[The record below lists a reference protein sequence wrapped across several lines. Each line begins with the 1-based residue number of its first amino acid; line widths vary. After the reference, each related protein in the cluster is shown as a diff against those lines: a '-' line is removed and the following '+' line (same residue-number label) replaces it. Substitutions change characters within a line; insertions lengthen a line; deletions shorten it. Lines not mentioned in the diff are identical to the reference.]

1 MITPFRALS
10 EYLPERSSALAGN
23 LPVEPKRLKA
33 WIEAL
38 PRANQD
44 SLLQH
49 LADAIQQI
57 RNRKME
63 GFARFE
69 ALEILRPVLLESLV
83 LVSGR
88 LQGSTFP
95 LSGQKAALADQIL
108 QMQRDMAYSY
118 RLAVIDA
125 CPGGKAPFLRGGQ
138 VAVVLER
145 AVYHASRLIFASCFL
160 YRQPDTGAWGG
171 LNALLRFART
181 LGLHEKHVEEP
192 AEKGTTSVMA
202 LYIQALLLSLSN
214 PYCFSQREMS
224 ELWTVTRELAPLVE
238 LSPQRFG
245 PTGSVALIEL
255 DSPPTYHTRAPDAAS
270 GAVLWIDLREV
281 RKRVLDALER
291 PLEGEIVITLGR
303 ERNLIA
309 SESLMRHTFE
319 NWEQAASRTY
329 PRFAAD
335 HSIEAVIGLSGV
347 HFHLAGRV
355 DFDSLLRDLRG
366 MEASF
371 DDRAGW
377 AAAAADASRMR
388 ATVMAKAMDQSLGGY
403 RLRWES
409 SDAVRARIG
418 EVIGLSVPYDNGER
432 NWMVGVVRWLR
443 YDGEAMDAGIDL
455 IGHRAHAIAVRAL
468 DDTDQRP
475 PVRGIEFADPLE
487 NAAKGGLRLLVPA
500 VLATEEG
507 MRIEV
512 SRSAD
517 PMDFDETGPQVY
529 LCTPL
534 SVDESTGDYLVLTA
548 TTQAA

>member
-23 LPVEPKRLKA
+23 LPVETKRLKA

-49 LADAIQQI
+49 LADAVLQI
-57 RNRKME
+57 RNRRME

-69 ALEILRPVLLESLV
+69 ALETLRPVLLETLA

-95 LSGQKAALADQIL
+95 LSGQKAALAEQIL

-118 RLAVIDA
+118 RMAVIDA

-138 VAVVLER
+138 VAVALER
-145 AVYHASRLIFASCFL
+145 AVYHASRHIFASYFL

-171 LNALLRFART
+171 INALLRFARSI
-181 LGLHEKHVEEP
+181 GLQEKSVDDP
-192 AEKGTTSVMA
+192 VEKGATSVMA
-202 LYIQALLLSLSN
+202 LYTQALLLSLSN
-214 PYCFSQREMS
+214 PYCFSQRELS
-224 ELWTVTRELAPLVE
+224 ELWAVTRDLAPAVE

-245 PTGSVALIEL
+245 PTGSVALIEMDL
-255 DSPPTYHTRAPDAAS
+255 PPTYHTRAPDAAS

-291 PLEGEIVITLGR
+291 PLEGEVVISLGR
-303 ERNLIA
+303 DRNLIA
-309 SESLMRHTFE
+309 SGSLMRHTFD

-329 PRFAAD
+329 PRIPAD

-388 ATVMAKAMDQSLGGY
+388 ATVLAKTMDQSLGGY

-418 EVIGLSVPYDNGER
+418 EVIGLSVPYDSGER

-455 IGHRAHAIAVRAL
+455 IGHRAHAVVVRPL
-468 DDTDQRP
+468 DDSGHRP

-487 NAAKGGLRLLVPA
+487 NSGKGGLRLLVPS
-500 VLATEEG
+500 VLAAEEG
-507 MRIEV
+507 TRIEI
-512 SRSAD
+512 SRSPD

-529 LCTPL
+529 LCTPMA
-534 SVDESTGDYLVLTA
+534 VEESTGDYLVLSA
-548 TTQAA
+548 MTQAA

>member
-517 PMDFDETGPQVY
+517 PLDFDETGPQVY